1 MIDFNLYLQS
11 SYSFNG
17 SLIAID
23 QAVEKAALFGF
34 KTLGLADVNHM
45 YGVIKF
51 YDACLKKSI
60 KPLLGIEIESAGVTF
75 NSQPLILYAK
85 NYNGYKNLI
94 KFSSYIGQGN
104 KQVSNDILNKFG
116 KDLVAVVVSDR
127 GDIADTFFN
136 DEEEKTRLILG
147 ELSESFDN
155 LYLGLDLRDY
165 TAELKIAPKLKNF
178 GKAVIISNTIYLEKE
193 DKMASKVLGK
203 ILRNDL
209 EPVGFFE
216 KDEEELYLKTTDEL
230 NALYKQYPSAIKN
243 SFELIEQCNLII
255 DFSKMYLPKYPS
267 HEISARDR
275 LRELTNKGLI
285 RRLKQKKIY
294 QEKYTEYKERLDF
307 ELSIIEKMNYE
318 DYFLIV
324 WDFVLY
330 AKKQGILVGPGRGSA
345 AGSLVAYTLGIVD
358 VDPIEFDLYFERFL
372 NPERITMP
380 DIDMD
385 FPDDKRDEIIKY
397 VMDKYGYQKVV
408 SIITFGTFQGKS
420 AVRDVARVLGI
431 STTIVDDI
439 TSKISETNNSIDEY
453 RIQNPKKYQYYMN
466 NPEIN
471 QLLTIALKLN
481 GLCRHTSTHAA
492 GIIITES
499 DIHEHAPTQ
508 IGLLDMLQTQ
518 YEASDLEKLG
528 LLKID
533 FLGIRNLSMIS
544 ETIDLVKKNEG
555 KDIDIY
561 RIPIDDK
568 PTYELLKK
576 VNTIGIFQLESEG
589 MMNLLAQMQ
598 ISEFSDI
605 ATCISLFRPGPM
617 ENIPSYIKR
626 RNKEERI
633 TYLDL
638 DLLPIL
644 KDTEGIIVYQ
654 EQIMKIANKFA
665 GYSLG
670 EADVL
675 RRAVSK
681 KNRETLEK
689 EREKFVAGVIK
700 QGYLNT
706 VGEQIYDYI
715 VKFANYGFNKSH
727 AVAYSYVAYW
737 MAYLKANYPKYF
749 LAVLLNAQIGS
760 ITGTKKYIME
770 CQKMGIKVLPP
781 RINKSS
787 DTYRFEENNLR
798 FPYKAIKGIGDIM
811 AKNISF
817 LQSEKQVECFVDFI
831 KRAKDIGVNVIEA
844 LIFSGV
850 FNEFGINKKTLIQ
863 NIGNIQSYAS
873 FQNRSEFKY
882 VEYKEYDFEFLQ
894 NKEKELLGLNFEY
907 HPIHGYQEVIKNK
920 KYQLLSE
927 VLVNP
932 QRNLNFVAVISKIK
946 IHKTKTG
953 EDMAF
958 IQCEDEFNSIDGVV
972 FPDVFKKSRIE
983 TGKVY
988 FVQGK
993 LDYKKQKQSILIDDI
1008 KIIKENNYKKST

>member
-34 KTLGLADVNHM
+34 KTLGLVDVNHM

-51 YDACLKKSI
+51 YDACLRKGI
-60 KPLLGIEIESAGVTF
+60 KPLVGVEIESTGIAY
-75 NSQPLILYAK
+75 NYQPLILYAK

-94 KFSSYIGQGN
+94 KLSSYIGQGN
-104 KQVSNDILNKFG
+104 KQVSGDILSKFG
-116 KDLVAVVVSDR
+116 KDLIAVVISDR
-127 GDIADTFFN
+127 GDIADTFYN
-136 DEEEKTRLILG
+136 DEEEKTRFIIG
-147 ELSESFDN
+147 ELSENFDN

-165 TAELKIAPKLKNF
+165 TAELKIAPKLKRF

-193 DKMASKVLGK
+193 DKLASKVLGK
-203 ILRNDL
+203 VLRNDL

-216 KDEEELYLKTTDEL
+216 KDEEELYFKNTEEL
-230 NALYKQYPSAIKN
+230 NELYNQYPSAIKN
-243 SFELIEQCNLII
+243 SIELIEQCNLII
-255 DFSKMYLPKYPS
+255 DFSQMYLPKYPS
-267 HEISARDR
+267 HEISAKDR
-275 LRELTNKGLI
+275 LRELTNKGLV
-285 RRLKQKKIY
+285 RRLKQKNIY
-294 QEKYTEYKERLDF
+294 HEKYNAYKERLDF

-318 DYFLIV
+318 DYFLVV

-385 FPDDKRDEIIKY
+385 FPDDKRDQIIKY
-397 VMDKYGYQKVV
+397 VMEKYGYQNVV

-420 AVRDVARVLGI
+420 AIRDVARVLGI

-453 RIQNPKKYQYYMN
+453 RNQNPKKYQYYMN

-492 GIIITES
+492 GIIITEN

-533 FLGIRNLSMIS
+533 FLGIRNLSIIS
-544 ETIDLVKKNEG
+544 DTIDLVKSNENI
-555 KDIDIY
+555 DIDIY
-561 RIPIDDK
+561 RISLDDK
-568 PTYELLKK
+568 PTFELLKK
-576 VNTIGIFQLESEG
+576 VNTVGIFQLESEG

-598 ISEFSDI
+598 ISQFSDI

-617 ENIPSYIKR
+617 ENIPSFIKR

-817 LQSEKQVECFVDFI
+817 LQSEKQVESFVDFI

-958 IQCEDEFNSIDGVV
+958 IQCEDEFNSIDGVI

-988 FVQGK
+988 LVQGK

-1008 KIIKENNYKKST
+1008 KIIKE

>member
-127 GDIADTFFN
+127 GDIADSFYN

-285 RRLKQKKIY
+285 RRLKQKNIY

-431 STTIVDDI
+431 SSTIVDDI

-492 GIIITES
+492 GIIITEN

-544 ETIDLVKKNEG
+544 ETIDLVKRNEG

-561 RIPIDDK
+561 RIPLDDK

-689 EREKFVAGVIK
+689 EREKFVAGVVK

-706 VGEQIYDYI
+706 IGEQIYDYI

-760 ITGTKKYIME
+760 VTGTKKYIME

-787 DTYRFEENNLR
+787 DTYQFEENNLR

-817 LQSEKQVECFVDFI
+817 LQSEKLVESFVDFI
-831 KRAKDIGVNVIEA
+831 KRANDIGVNVIEA

-863 NIGNIQSYAS
+863 NISNIQSYAS
-873 FQNRSEFKY
+873 FQNRGEFKY

-894 NKEKELLGLNFEY
+894 KKEKELLGVNFEY
-907 HPIHGYQEVIKNK
+907 HPIHGYQEIIKNK
-920 KYQLLSE
+920 KYQLISE
-927 VLVNP
+927 ALINP
-932 QRNLNFVAVISKIK
+932 QRNLSFVAVISKIK

-972 FPDVFKKSRIE
+972 FPDVFKKFRIE

-988 FVQGK
+988 LVHGK

-1008 KIIKENNYKKST
+1008 KIIKE

>member
-60 KPLLGIEIESAGVTF
+60 KPLLGIEIESTGVTF

-127 GDIADTFFN
+127 GDIADSFYN

-216 KDEEELYLKTTDEL
+216 KDEEELHLKTTDEL

-267 HEISARDR
+267 HEISAKDR

-285 RRLKQKKIY
+285 RRLKQKNIY

-307 ELSIIEKMNYE
+307 ELSIIEKMKYE

-492 GIIITES
+492 GIIITEN

-561 RIPIDDK
+561 RIPLDDR

-589 MMNLLAQMQ
+589 MMNLLGQMQ

-689 EREKFVAGVIK
+689 EREKFVAGVVK

-760 ITGTKKYIME
+760 VTGTKKYIME

-787 DTYRFEENNLR
+787 DTYQFEENNLR

-817 LQSEKQVECFVDFI
+817 LQSEKLVESFVDFI
-831 KRAKDIGVNVIEA
+831 KRANDIGVNVIEA

-863 NIGNIQSYAS
+863 NISNIQSYAS

-894 NKEKELLGLNFEY
+894 NKEKELLGVNFEY
-907 HPIHGYQEVIKNK
+907 HPIHGYQEIIKNK
-920 KYQLLSE
+920 KYQLISE
-927 VLVNP
+927 ALINP
-932 QRNLNFVAVISKIK
+932 QRNLSFVAVISKIK

-1008 KIIKENNYKKST
+1008 KIIKE

>member
-285 RRLKQKKIY
+285 RRLKQKNIY

-431 STTIVDDI
+431 SSTIVDDI

-492 GIIITES
+492 GIIITEN

-544 ETIDLVKKNEG
+544 ETIDLVKRNEG

-689 EREKFVAGVIK
+689 EREKFVAGVVK

-706 VGEQIYDYI
+706 IGEQIYDYI

-760 ITGTKKYIME
+760 VTGTKKYIME

-787 DTYRFEENNLR
+787 DTYQFEENNLR

-817 LQSEKQVECFVDFI
+817 LQSEKLVESFVDFI
-831 KRAKDIGVNVIEA
+831 KRANDIGVNVIEA

-863 NIGNIQSYAS
+863 NISNIQSYVS

-894 NKEKELLGLNFEY
+894 KKEKELLGVNFEY
-907 HPIHGYQEVIKNK
+907 HPIHGYQEIIKNK
-920 KYQLLSE
+920 KYQLISE
-927 VLVNP
+927 ALINP
-932 QRNLNFVAVISKIK
+932 QRNLSFVAVISKIK

-1008 KIIKENNYKKST
+1008 KIIKE